1 MVNIGHA
8 AAVALRRSDF
18 LLACV
23 VAYLCR
29 DRDEGLVFAH
39 RAGRIN

>member
-1 MVNIGHA
+1 MVNIGRA

-29 DRDEGLVFAH
+29 DRDEGLVFAR
-39 RAGRIN
+39 RAGGIS